1 MSAGELIVVVLV
13 ALAACACAVGAWLE
27 HERRRG
33 LELPDIVVVIEAD
46 VSGLLHD
53 LERAAGIC
61 EHLNA
66 KEGE

>member
-46 VSGLLHD
+46 ASGLLRE
-53 LERAAGIC
+53 LERAVGIC